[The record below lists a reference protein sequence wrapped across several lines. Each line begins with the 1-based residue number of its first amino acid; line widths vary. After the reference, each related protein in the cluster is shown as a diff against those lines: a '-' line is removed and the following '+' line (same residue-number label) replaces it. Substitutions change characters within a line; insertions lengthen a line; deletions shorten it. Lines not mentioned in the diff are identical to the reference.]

1 MFLPGEFH
9 GQKSMVGYSPRGHKE
24 SDMTERLALYFSA
37 AVVLVDVS
45 FSFTAVMT
53 RMMMACRAF

>member
-1 MFLPGEFH
+1 
-9 GQKSMVGYSPRGHKE
+9 MVGYSPRGHKE